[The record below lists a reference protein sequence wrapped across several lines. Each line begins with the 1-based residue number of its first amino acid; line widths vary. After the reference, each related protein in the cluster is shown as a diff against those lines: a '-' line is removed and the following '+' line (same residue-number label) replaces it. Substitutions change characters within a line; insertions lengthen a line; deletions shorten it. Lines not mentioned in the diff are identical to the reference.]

1 MTARAK
7 INREAQALDG
17 VLADRLAPIQRA
29 PRRVI
34 GAGEDVRLQAVDPR
48 VIAETK
54 YAVVHF
60 GANYGPAGE
69 AILDRSRQVLIPAR
83 HRRGPL
89 QRERAMASLV
99 RCSLGLTPVH
109 RLNARVNA
117 LGWEN
122 PSEKVMSVTERRGS
136 SM

>member
-1 MTARAK
+1 M
-7 INREAQALDG
+7 
-17 VLADRLAPIQRA
+17 LADRLAEIQRA

-54 YAVVHF
+54 YAVVHL
-60 GANYGPAGE
+60 GDDYGPAGE
-69 AILDRSRQVLIPAR
+69 ALLDRSRQALIPAR
-83 HRRGPL
+83 HPRRPL
-89 QRERAMASLV
+89 QRGRAMGSFA